1 MKEEMLAIAQ
11 ILFTLFNAAIALLV
25 INCVIAPLCGLSIKV
40 TYDQA
45 IMYCMLS
52 KLAHMAVKQ
61 HDMF

>member
-1 MKEEMLAIAQ
+1 MKEEMLALAQ
-11 ILFTLFNAAIALLV
+11 ILFTCFSAAIVLIV
-25 INCVIAPLCGLSIKV
+25 INCMIAPLTGMQIKV

>member
-11 ILFTLFNAAIALLV
+11 ILFTFFNAAIVLLV
-25 INCVIAPLCGLSIKV
+25 INCVIVPLTGMQIKV

-52 KLAHMAVKQ
+52 KLAHIAVKQ
-61 HDMF
+61 HDLF